1 MPELFCKFL
10 SIDVSNRRSNQYFI
24 SKRGE
29 LQSSPKVDWCTSYN
43 TWFSIKC
50 VSVIHFGDSLSV
62 PCTDWPPARYPD
74 PPWCSSWGK
83 GVVRGDPWWGWGLS
97 TGYHNL
103 SHSSQQTTA
112 RFPFFRNVSAVAENI
127 PVKKLF
133 RDALLRQCS
142 ITKVTRFEVKHLLF
156 LIPLWGYCMIY
167 LCRPVSTK
175 HTFLNHK

>member
-1 MPELFCKFL
+1 MQNAEAP
-10 SIDVSNRRSNQYFI
+10 
-24 SKRGE
+24 
-29 LQSSPKVDWCTSYN
+29 
-43 TWFSIKC
+43 
-50 VSVIHFGDSLSV
+50 SVIHFGDSLSV

-74 PPWCSSWGK
+74 PSWCSSWGK

-103 SHSSQQTTA
+103 SHSSQQTTS
-112 RFPFFRNVSAVAENI
+112 RFPFFRHVSAVAENI

-133 RDALLRQCS
+133 RDTLLRQCS